1 MAKKYS
7 FDILQWITVGYNLHN
22 HIIQWE
28 LRMQIFPVQVRNLK
42 GKWTCFI
49 PVRNS
54 QIGQYRI
61 AKTEPS

>member
-7 FDILQWITVGYNLHN
+7 FDLLQWITVGYHLHN

-42 GKWTCFI
+42 GKLTCFMQ
-49 PVRNS
+49 RNS

>member
-7 FDILQWITVGYNLHN
+7 FDLLQWITVGYHLHN

-28 LRMQIFPVQVRNLK
+28 LRMQIIPGAQPQREVNLFYSK
-42 GKWTCFI
+42 